1 MSEYIYQ
8 ADPIGEGQYHYTL
21 VGELVRCG
29 KCKYR
34 QRDRW
39 GWYCD
44 NDTADPYER
53 TRSAEDANWF
63 CADGKRRTD
72 E

>member
-29 KCKYR
+29 ECERPQMRQPGMAYCPMIVGGWISNDFFCKYGER
-34 QRDRW
+34 R
-39 GWYCD
+39 
-44 NDTADPYER
+44 AD
-53 TRSAEDANWF
+53 D
-63 CADGKRRTD
+63 D
-72 E
+72 EK